1 MPPRRLLLTFPLL
14 LLALLVAGCGDG
26 ESGGGDSTGDRAA
39 QAAAAADAFPVTIK
53 HARGSTTITSEP
65 KRIVTVG
72 LRDQEPLLALG
83 IKAVGAMDWF
93 QQGTFAKWPWERARW
108 GGKPPQ
114 VISTSGFDI
123 NFERVAA
130 QRPDLILGVYQDIKP
145 GDYKKLSRIAPTIAQ
160 SPDNKPYTTP
170 WREETLT
177 IAESVGR
184 RAQAQQLIDAVDAK
198 FATVRKEHP
207 EFKGKEA
214 LIADPSGREIFAF
227 TSVDPRGQFLA
238 ELGFESSKAID
249 KISKDGYGAEI
260 SDERLKL
267 LDVDYLFLLID
278 KKIRDNVFEKPVFRR
293 LDVVKR
299 GDVVELPYYDPP
311 QYGAAMAFNSVLSIP
326 YAIDGTLRQIAAAD
340 RR

>member
-1 MPPRRLLLTFPLL
+1 MLSRALLPLL
-14 LLALLVAGCGDG
+14 LLALLIAGCGD
-26 ESGGGDSTGDRAA
+26 EDDGGGGTTQPAA
-39 QAAAAADAFPVTIK
+39 SATDAFPVTIK
-53 HARGSTTITSEP
+53 HARGTTTIKSEP

-108 GGKPPQ
+108 GGQPPQ
-114 VISTSGFDI
+114 VISTGGFAI

-145 GDYKKLSRIAPTIAQ
+145 GDYKRLSRIAPTIAQ
-160 SPDNKPYTTP
+160 SRDHKPYTTP

-177 IAESVGR
+177 IAEAVGR
-184 RAQAQQLIDAVDAK
+184 KAQGQRLIEDVNAK
-198 FATVRKEHP
+198 FAQVRKEHP

-214 LIADPSGREIFAF
+214 LIADPGSGPFFAF
-227 TSVDPRGQFLA
+227 TSIDPRGQFLK
-238 ELGFESSKAID
+238 EMGFDSSTAAD

-278 KKIRDNVFEKPVFRR
+278 KSARKKVFDKPLFRR
-293 LDVVKR
+293 LDVFKS
-299 GDVVELPYYDPP
+299 GHVVELPYYDPP
-311 QYGAAMAFNSVLSIP
+311 QYGAAVAFNSVLSIP
-326 YAIDGTLRQIAAAD
+326 YAIEGTLKQIAAAGD
-340 RR
+340 R

>member
-1 MPPRRLLLTFPLL
+1 MLPTSVRAIFVALL
-14 LLALLVAGCGDG
+14 LLATLVAGCGDDEAADNG
-26 ESGGGDSTGDRAA
+26 SSTSS
-39 QAAAAADAFPVTIK
+39 AAAAADAFPVTIK
-53 HARGSTTITSEP
+53 HAHGSTTITSEP

-93 QQGTFAKWPWERARW
+93 QQGTFAKWPWEREGW
-108 GGKPPQ
+108 GETPPQ
-114 VISTSGFDI
+114 VISTGGFEI

-160 SPDNKPYTTP
+160 SAGHEPYTTP

-177 IAESVGR
+177 IAEAVGR
-184 RAQAQQLIDAVDAK
+184 KDEGQRLIDQVDAK
-198 FATVRKEHP
+198 FAKVRADHP

-214 LIADPSGREIFAF
+214 MMADPGTGEFFAF
-227 TSVDPRGQFLA
+227 TSVDPRGQFLG

-249 KISKDGYGAEI
+249 KVSKDGYGAEL

-278 KKIRDNVFEKPVFRR
+278 KKARTKVFNKALFKR
-293 LDVVKR
+293 LDVYKR

-311 QYGAAMAFNSVLSIP
+311 QYGAAVAFNSVLSIP
-326 YAIDGTLRQIAAAD
+326 YAIDGTLEQIAAAG
-340 RR
+340 RE